1 MAYQTAG
8 GTFGFSS
15 ISVIYPEEKMTLI
28 LLGNVSFLPVDEI
41 WGDLE
46 KIVFDRPFKL
56 PEIVKGSL
64 LSKLEFGKYPGTY
77 LAENGME
84 LKVAVFEDGLFAKL
98 GNNPP
103 LKIVHKKDNLFKAV
117 KIDVSFEF
125 TLSENGTDVNGVI
138 TNGRGQVHNF
148 KKQ

>member
-1 MAYQTAG
+1 MGQYVHLKTLSRPMAYQTAG

-28 LLGNVSFLPVDEI
+28 VLGNVSFLPVNEI

-56 PEIVKGSL
+56 PEIMKVHL
-64 LSKLEFGKYPGTY
+64 LSKEEIGKYPGTY
-77 LAENGME
+77 LTDNGME
-84 LKVAVFEDGLFAKL
+84 LKVAVFKDGLFAKL

-103 LKIVHKKDNLFKAV
+103 LKIA
-117 KIDVSFEF
+117 
-125 TLSENGTDVNGVI
+125 
-138 TNGRGQVHNF
+138 RP
-148 KKQ
+148 